1 MWTSIV
7 QTKIHH
13 FISNWQINNENTNS
27 ILCGGYKMN
36 FKDFIEMYD
45 NWNGVT
51 RVNDN
56 DLDMIVEDR
65 TNIIMDNRKDLYD
78 KEVVAFGF
86 YDGLMTVRVK

>member
-1 MWTSIV
+1 MSF
-7 QTKIHH
+7 K
-13 FISNWQINNENTNS
+13 
-27 ILCGGYKMN
+27 N
-36 FKDFIEMYD
+36 FMDMYD

-56 DLDMIVEDR
+56 SLNMIIEER
-65 TNIIMDNRKDLYD
+65 TNILMDTRKDLYD

>member
-1 MWTSIV
+1 
-7 QTKIHH
+7 
-13 FISNWQINNENTNS
+13 
-27 ILCGGYKMN
+27 MN
-36 FKDFIEMYD
+36 FKDFMEMYD

-56 DLDMIVEDR
+56 DLNMIVEDR

>member
-1 MWTSIV
+1 
-7 QTKIHH
+7 
-13 FISNWQINNENTNS
+13 
-27 ILCGGYKMN
+27 MN
-36 FKDFIEMYD
+36 FKDFMEMYD

-56 DLDMIVEDR
+56 DLNMIVEDK

-78 KEVVAFGF
+78 KKIVAFGF

>member
-1 MWTSIV
+1 
-7 QTKIHH
+7 
-13 FISNWQINNENTNS
+13 
-27 ILCGGYKMN
+27 
-36 FKDFIEMYD
+36 MYD

-56 DLDMIVEDR
+56 DLNMIVEDR
-65 TNIIMDNRKDLYD
+65 TNIIMDNRKNLYN

>member
-1 MWTSIV
+1 
-7 QTKIHH
+7 
-13 FISNWQINNENTNS
+13 
-27 ILCGGYKMN
+27 MN
-36 FKDFIEMYD
+36 FKDFMEMYD

-56 DLDMIVEDR
+56 DLNMIVEDR
-65 TNIIMDNRKDLYD
+65 TNIIMDNRTDLYD

>member
-1 MWTSIV
+1 
-7 QTKIHH
+7 
-13 FISNWQINNENTNS
+13 
-27 ILCGGYKMN
+27 MN

-56 DLDMIVEDR
+56 DLNMIVEDR
-65 TNIIMDNRKDLYD
+65 TNIIMDNRRDLYE

-86 YDGLMTVRVK
+86 YDALMTIRVK

>member
-1 MWTSIV
+1 
-7 QTKIHH
+7 
-13 FISNWQINNENTNS
+13 
-27 ILCGGYKMN
+27 MN
-36 FKDFIEMYD
+36 FKNFMEMYD

-56 DLDMIVEDR
+56 DLNMIVEDR
-65 TNIIMDNRKDLYD
+65 TNIIMDNRKNLYN

>member
-1 MWTSIV
+1 
-7 QTKIHH
+7 
-13 FISNWQINNENTNS
+13 
-27 ILCGGYKMN
+27 MN
-36 FKDFIEMYD
+36 FKDFMEMYD

-56 DLDMIVEDR
+56 DLNMIIEDR

-78 KEVVAFGF
+78 KKVVAFGF